1 MALQVVVFGA
11 RGNAQTQELIRTVW
25 GKALPGR
32 LLLVV
37 EPGTSLPASHPC
49 ADVGMQNGQPTA
61 YVAQGA
67 TRAGPIQSPVQL
79 SQLLNLPQRGPAA

>member
-25 GKALPGR
+25 GKAMPGR
-32 LLLVV
+32 LLIVV
-37 EPGTSLPASHPC
+37 EPGMSLPANHPC
-49 ADVGMQNGQPTA
+49 ADAGMQNGQPTA
-61 YVAQGA
+61 YICQGA